1 MNDQRPVVIIIF
13 IFLVGL
19 VLLTKL
25 FLIQVV
31 DDSFIKKAERNAI
44 QRVVDHPYRGLVY
57 DRTGK
62 LLVYNNPIFDLMLV
76 PKEFQVGD
84 TTCHFSPRCS
94 VSRNS
99 PRSTAVYAPTCPCHR
114 RHG

>member
-1 MNDQRPVVIIIF
+1 MNEQRPITIIIVIII
-13 IFLVGL
+13 IGA

-31 DDSFIKKAERNAI
+31 DDSFLKKAERNAI

-62 LLVYNNPIFDLMLV
+62 IFVYI
-76 PKEFQVGD
+76 
-84 TTCHFSPRCS
+84 R
-94 VSRNS
+94 
-99 PRSTAVYAPTCPCHR
+99 
-114 RHG
+114 